1 MGSVSPG
8 PGAADKT
15 LTLDVSATLVVAE
28 TFGPTVQGEGPS
40 CGRRCSFVRL
50 GGCNLK
56 CKWCDTPETWDASRF
71 DLRQTLTRRTV
82 ADIMDWLMI
91 DDPHMV
97 VITGGEPLLHQEQQ
111 GWTTLLHVLN
121 VAGVEIE
128 VETNGTIPPTS
139 YTAAR
144 VTRFNVSPKL
154 AHAGDPE
161 HKRVNG
167 KALAVLRWTNRA
179 AFKFVCTG
187 PGDVDEVLRFTRD
200 YNIPPYRVWVMPEGT
215 DPAELPARLA
225 ALAEPT
231 LAAGF
236 NLTSRL
242 HIQLWGS
249 EKGH

>member
-1 MGSVSPG
+1 MS
-8 PGAADKT
+8 DDT
-15 LTLDVSATLVVAE
+15 LTVDLASTLVVAE
-28 TFGPTVQGEGPS
+28 TFGPTLQGEGPS
-40 CGRRCSFVRL
+40 CGRRCSFIRL

-56 CKWCDTPETWDASRF
+56 CRWCDTPETWDASRF

-82 ADIMDWLMI
+82 ADIMDRLMI
-91 DDPHMV
+91 DDPRMV
-97 VITGGEPLLHQEQQ
+97 VITGGEPLLHQAQQ
-111 GWTTLLHVLN
+111 GWATLLHVLN

-139 YTAAR
+139 YTADR
-144 VTRFNVSPKL
+144 VTRYNVSPKL

-167 KALAVLRWTNRA
+167 KALAVLRWTQRA
-179 AFKFVCTG
+179 AFKFVCTS

-200 YNIPPYRVWVMPEGT
+200 YNIPPRLVWVMPEGT
-215 DPAELPARLA
+215 DPETLAVRLA
-225 ALAEPT
+225 ALVKPT

-236 NLTSRL
+236 NLTNRL
-242 HIQLWGS
+242 HIHLWGS